1 MLKIVNCCCRE
12 MVWGFDCN
20 LKINPCQCIFFFFA
34 GWRKT
39 LFWSMDIGGASH
51 RIFVS
56 KTLIIHQ
63 ESNTILT
70 QMPCQSRKSS
80 AVQQT
85 RQEYWDGGRQA
96 PTAAVTTNQ
105 GIFTTDP
112 STFRGKFVTPTI
124 PFQSGIPT
132 AVTSSTEPAGTFQA
146 TKRTVRPR
154 HQ

>member
-56 KTLIIHQ
+56 KMLIIHQ

-85 RQEYWDGGRQA
+85 RQEYWDGQPQA
-96 PTAAVTTNQ
+96 PTAASNYDIPAEGSQ
-105 GIFTTDP
+105 
-112 STFRGKFVTPTI
+112 TFRAKSVAPTI

-132 AVTSSTEPAGTFQA
+132 SVTSSTEPAGTIQA